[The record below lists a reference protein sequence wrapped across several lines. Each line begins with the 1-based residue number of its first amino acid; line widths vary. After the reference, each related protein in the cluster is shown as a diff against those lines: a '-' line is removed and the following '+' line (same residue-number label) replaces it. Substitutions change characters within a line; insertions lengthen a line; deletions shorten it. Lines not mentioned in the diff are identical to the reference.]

1 MSSDKSSWNNI
12 PSLEGLEVDWEFEAE
27 NPMGKRAYSRLTVDD
42 LSKLHKLKN
51 IPVKLVSERGQ
62 CTAFLVDLSQGGVCL
77 RTKLS
82 HSENTEL
89 VKLGF
94 ILGEQK
100 VISRGRIKHI
110 RKDNEWTI
118 LGIEFVGL
126 TGENQEYIAQL
137 YSSLTF
143 KGGQL

>member
-1 MSSDKSSWNNI
+1 MGTDKSGWENI
-12 PSLEGLEVDWEFEAE
+12 PSIEGLEVDWEFEAE
-27 NPMGKRAYSRLTVDD
+27 SSMGKRAYSRLTRDD
-42 LSKLHKLKN
+42 LRHLYKHKN

-62 CTAFLVDLSQGGVCL
+62 STAYLVDVSQGGICL

-82 HSENTEL
+82 HSKNSDL

-94 ILGEQK
+94 VLGEHK

-137 YSSLTF
+137 YSSIKL
-143 KGGQL
+143 KAGRP

>member
-1 MSSDKSSWNNI
+1 MSSDKPNWESI
-12 PSLEGLEVDWEFEAE
+12 PSIDGLEVDWEFEAE
-27 NPMGKRAYSRLTVDD
+27 NPMGKRGYSRLTVDD
-42 LSKLHKLKN
+42 LRKLHNLKN

-62 CTAFLVDLSQGGVCL
+62 CTAFLIDLSQGGVCL

-94 ILGEQK
+94 ILGEHK

-110 RKDNEWTI
+110 RKENEWTI

-126 TGENQEYIAQL
+126 TGENQDYIARL
-137 YSSLTF
+137 YSSVKF
-143 KGGQL
+143 KSGQL

>member
-1 MSSDKSSWNNI
+1 MSNRSGWENI
-12 PSLEGLEVDWEFEAE
+12 PSFEGLEVDWGFEAE
-27 NPMGKRAYSRLTVDD
+27 NSMGKRSYSRLTVDD
-42 LSKLHKLKN
+42 LRQLYKN
-51 IPVKLVSERGQ
+51 NDIPVKLVSERGQ
-62 CTAFLVDLSQGGVCL
+62 CTAFLVDLSQGGICL

-110 RKDNEWTI
+110 RKENDWTI
-118 LGIEFVGL
+118 LGIEFVGVS
-126 TGENQEYIAQL
+126 GENQDYIARL
-137 YSSLTF
+137 YSSVKI
-143 KGGQL
+143 KGGKS

>member
-1 MSSDKSSWNNI
+1 MSNEKPSWDNI
-12 PSLEGLEVDWEFEAE
+12 PSLDGLQVDWEFEAE
-27 NPMGKRAYSRLTVDD
+27 NPMGKRAYTRLTVDD
-42 LSKLHKLKN
+42 LRQLYKN
-51 IPVKLVSERGQ
+51 KSIPVKLVSERGQ
-62 CTAFLVDLSQGGVCL
+62 STALLVDLSQGGICL

-82 HSENTEL
+82 HSENTDL

-94 ILGEQK
+94 ILGEYK

-110 RKDNEWTI
+110 RKENEWTI

-126 TGENQEYIAQL
+126 TGENQDYIARL
-137 YSSLTF
+137 YSSVNF

>member
-1 MSSDKSSWNNI
+1 MSNRSGWENI
-12 PSLEGLEVDWEFEAE
+12 PSFEGLEVDWRFEAE
-27 NPMGKRAYSRLTVDD
+27 NSMGKRSYSRLTVDD
-42 LSKLHKLKN
+42 LRQLYKN
-51 IPVKLVSERGQ
+51 NDIPVKLVSERGQ
-62 CTAFLVDLSQGGVCL
+62 CTAFLVDLSQGGICL

-110 RKDNEWTI
+110 RKENDWTI
-118 LGIEFVGL
+118 LGIEFVGVS
-126 TGENQEYIAQL
+126 GENQDYIARL
-137 YSSLTF
+137 YSSVKI
-143 KGGQL
+143 KGGKS